1 MVFLALGS
9 NAGDRDTN
17 LAVARARLAR
27 RFGVTLACSQVF
39 NTTAI
44 GFEGADFL
52 NQVVAFDSPLSP
64 MEVLDICQEIEV
76 EMGRKV
82 HIPRYNADGT
92 RLYQD
97 RIIDIDILKDNGIM
111 MNSERL
117 VLPHPQCKSRPYVE
131 QLVSTFDEKIQKA
144 YNE

>member
-27 RFGVTLACSQVF
+27 RFDVTLACSQVL

-52 NQVVAFDSPLSP
+52 NQVVAFESP
-64 MEVLDICQEIEV
+64 MSPTEVLDICQEIEI

-82 HIPRYNADGT
+82 HIPRYNAAGD
-92 RLYQD
+92 RIYED

-111 MNSERL
+111 INSPRL
-117 VLPHPQCKSRPYVE
+117 VLPHPQCKSRAYVE
-131 QLVSTFDEKIQKA
+131 QLISTFDEKIQKA
-144 YNE
+144 YYE